1 MGMEGR
7 MRGKRCLRVPV
18 SQTCAFI
25 LASST
30 VTMRVANSTPIVDLL
45 SGLNSLRTNRDST
58 VATR

>member
-1 MGMEGR
+1 MGTE
-7 MRGKRCLRVPV
+7 RGEAGLRVPV

-45 SGLNSLRTNRDST
+45 SGSKSLRTNREST